1 MTADRWWWAQKA
13 QQLKFTQ
20 LEAARKQAEN
30 WRIGLVGIT
39 TLLGAV
45 LIVKG
50 RDNFSA
56 LARPYPLVVLAL
68 FGLGVGTLVLATLA
82 AIRAASGAPGDE
94 IVLNGE
100 ELRAWTEIEVADVHR
115 AIRVAR
121 VFTTVG
127 MCAVFAGATTAWFA
141 PAKTSETPLVRIEFP
156 TGQLCGKLL
165 QLGDGIIRIGEHD
178 RYHLVPLTATVLVE
192 TVEACP

>member
-30 WRIGLVGIT
+30 WRTGLVGVT
-39 TLLGAV
+39 SLLGAV

-50 RDNFSA
+50 RDNFTT
-56 LARPYPLVVLAL
+56 LARPYPLLVLAL
-68 FGLGVGTLVLATLA
+68 FGLGVVALLLATLA

-94 IVLNGE
+94 IMLNGE
-100 ELRAWTEIEVADVHR
+100 ELRAWTEIEVIEVHR

-121 VFTTVG
+121 VLTIMG
-127 MCAVFAGATTAWFA
+127 ICAVFAGAATAWFA
-141 PAKTSETPLVRIEFP
+141 PARTTPTPLVRIHTP
-156 TGQLCGKLL
+156 AGQLCGRLL
-165 QLGDGIIRIGEHD
+165 HLGDGVIRVGETG
-178 RYHLVPLTATVLVE
+178 RYHLVPLTSTIHVE
-192 TVEACP
+192 TVETCP